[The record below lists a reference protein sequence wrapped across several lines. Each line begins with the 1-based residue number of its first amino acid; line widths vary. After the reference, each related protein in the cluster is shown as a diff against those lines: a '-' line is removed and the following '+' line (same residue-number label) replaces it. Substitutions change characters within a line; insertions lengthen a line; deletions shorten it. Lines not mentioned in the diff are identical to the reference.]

1 MRSSR
6 DCALDESPGPLKM
19 RVGGRTFHRLQLLLS
34 IVVFSAVAATS
45 VHGLRDVRPDGPCD
59 PGELVFVGFCNLCLC
74 NSQGMPNQLC
84 ARSWCPVQTTLPP
97 RNSILYSIP
106 NKPFT

>member
-1 MRSSR
+1 
-6 DCALDESPGPLKM
+6 M
-19 RVGGRTFHRLQLLLS
+19 RVGGRTFCQLQLLL
-34 IVVFSAVAATS
+34 IVVFSAATS
-45 VHGLRDVRPDGPCD
+45 VHCLRNVKPDGPCD
-59 PGELVFVGFCNLCLC
+59 PGELVFVGFCNLCMC

>member
-1 MRSSR
+1 MRFC
-6 DCALDESPGPLKM
+6 D
-19 RVGGRTFHRLQLLLS
+19 RTFCRLQLLL
-34 IVVFSAVAATS
+34 IVVFSAATS
-45 VHGLRDVRPDGPCD
+45 VHGLRNVRPDGPCD
-59 PGELVFVGFCNLCLC
+59 PGELVFVGFCNLCMC